1 VLRLG
6 PRVRRPLLLTADVTP
21 LGRRALAEFLG
32 TAMLVL
38 AVVGSGIAAQRL
50 SPGDVGL
57 QLLENAAATA
67 AALVAIIL
75 TLGPVSGAHLNPVV
89 TVAVRLSGELTT
101 AEAGGYVAAQVAG
114 GVAGT
119 IVANLMYSLPPVEL
133 STTVRSTGGL
143 WLGEVVATFGLVL
156 LVRSLVSTGRS
167 SVAPFAVGAYIGA
180 AYFAT
185 SSTSFANPA
194 VTIARSLTDTFA
206 GIAWRSVPVFV
217 VAQLVGAGIALAAAR
232 VLYPSATPPSPGR
245 PGDHDALIPAD
256 TPPADR

>member
-1 VLRLG
+1 
-6 PRVRRPLLLTADVTP
+6 
-21 LGRRALAEFLG
+21 
-32 TAMLVL
+32 MLVL

-89 TVAVRLSGELTT
+89 TLAARVSGELST
-101 AEAGGYVAAQVAG
+101 AEAGGYAAAQVGG
-114 GVAGT
+114 GVAGAM
-119 IVANLMYSLPPVEL
+119 VANLMYSLPAVEL
-133 STTVRSTGGL
+133 STTVRSSGAL
-143 WLGEVVATFGLVL
+143 WLSEVVATFGLL
-156 LVRSLVSTGRS
+156 LLILSLVRTGRT

-194 VTIARSLTDTFA
+194 VTAARALTDTFA
-206 GIAWRSVPVFV
+206 GIAWRSVPAFV
-217 VAQLVGAGIALAAAR
+217 AAQLVGAALALVAAR
-232 VLYPSATPPSPGR
+232 ALYPSEPATAAPATVVL
-245 PGDHDALIPAD
+245 HPAD
-256 TPPADR
+256 TTSGDPT